1 MNQQLIDLEAY
12 SNHLLICFTD
22 RGEFEQA
29 AHYQRE
35 SLDACAAVRVKES
48 LVDVVAGIAI
58 SAIRT
63 GRTAAGVRLYA
74 ATVALATSINYRIE
88 TPEQER
94 YELAIVTA
102 RSTLGPEAFDAA
114 RSAGL
119 SLSVDEMVADA
130 RGIIDGIAEGDCPA
144 QAPTSAGAPAPSQAF
159 GPTQRE
165 LEVLALLAGRLT
177 DPEIAAHL
185 YLSPRTIEGHVAK
198 ILGKLVASNR
208 REAAALA
215 VRYQLV

>member
-1 MNQQLIDLEAY
+1 M
-12 SNHLLICFTD
+12 
-22 RGEFEQA
+22 
-29 AHYQRE
+29 
-35 SLDACAAVRVKES
+35 
-48 LVDVVAGIAI
+48 DVVAGIAI

-74 ATVALATSINYRIE
+74 TTVALATSINFRIE

-119 SLSVDEMVADA
+119 GLSVDEMVADA
-130 RGIIDGIAEGDCPA
+130 RGIIDGIIEGDCLA
-144 QAPTSAGAPAPSQAF
+144 QVSVAAGAPAPSQAF
-159 GPTQRE
+159 GLTERE

-177 DPEIAAHL
+177 DPEIAVHL
-185 YLSPRTIEGHVAK
+185 YLSPRTVEGHVAK
-198 ILGKLVASNR
+198 ILGKLTVSNR
-208 REAAALA
+208 HEAAALA
-215 VRYQLV
+215 VRQQFV

>member
-1 MNQQLIDLEAY
+1 L
-12 SNHLLICFTD
+12 S
-22 RGEFEQA
+22 RPR
-29 AHYQRE
+29 YQRE
-35 SLDACAAVRVKES
+35 SLEACVAVRVKES

-74 ATVALATSINYRIE
+74 TTVALATSINFRIE

-119 SLSVDEMVADA
+119 GLSVDEMVADA
-130 RGIIDGIAEGDCPA
+130 RGIIDGIV
-144 QAPTSAGAPAPSQAF
+144 GAIVRPRRRQVPV
-159 GPTQRE
+159 R
-165 LEVLALLAGRLT
+165 LLHHRHW
-177 DPEIAAHL
+177 HL
-185 YLSPRTIEGHVAK
+185 G
-198 ILGKLVASNR
+198 
-208 REAAALA
+208 
-215 VRYQLV
+215 